1 MKNIF
6 INASFEGDE
15 GSDFLSAIQA
25 ILSDLGCSVQTVI
38 TDNGTALF
46 STKCQPV
53 SVEISTA
60 EVDISPS
67 DYVPPAGID
76 IGILT
81 PDSQN
86 QLGVMDVPSNK
97 VVGTTGGITTI
108 KSLSISETVP
118 FKYDSSI
125 SSSQLLVSNVTCN
138 YDIVE
143 FTFCGVAYKY
153 PVEKSEYNNIVSNVS
168 PIFTDMS
175 IRVIVSLNSSQVN
188 YPVLLN
194 VVNVGSVESSVIFGK
209 DLQGIVEEPVVLT
222 TKN

>member
-1 MKNIF
+1 
-6 INASFEGDE
+6 
-15 GSDFLSAIQA
+15 
-25 ILSDLGCSVQTVI
+25 
-38 TDNGTALF
+38 
-46 STKCQPV
+46 
-53 SVEISTA
+53 
-60 EVDISPS
+60 
-67 DYVPPAGID
+67 
-76 IGILT
+76 
-81 PDSQN
+81 
-86 QLGVMDVPSNK
+86 MDVPSDK
-97 VVGTTGGITTI
+97 VAETADGSATI

-143 FTFCGVAYKY
+143 FTFCGVVYKY
-153 PVEKSEYNNIVSNVS
+153 PVEKPEYNSIVSNVS

-194 VVNVGSVESSVIFGK
+194 VVNAGSIESSVIFGK